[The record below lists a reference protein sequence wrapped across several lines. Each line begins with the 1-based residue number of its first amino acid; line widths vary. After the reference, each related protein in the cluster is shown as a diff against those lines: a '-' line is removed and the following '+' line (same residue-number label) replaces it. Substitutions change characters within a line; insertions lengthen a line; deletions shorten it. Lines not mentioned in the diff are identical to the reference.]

1 MGRVSVWLCG
11 SWFANSKLG
20 HNAFTYLIQVPMS
33 SQPQRAHFS
42 FWVFLR
48 RCKLVSKSNKVF
60 SLEEKLLIGVHF
72 IFSAGSQRQHCDQK
86 EQLWSLKCRG
96 RFLRLYDLHPAHPCP
111 RTDNAKVTESVLIFL
126 TAPTQC
132 NRFSDTN
139 DEWMNCTEWG
149 IFVLI
154 YSRML
159 LVVTL
164 HPWVSEVGLIFN
176 AGRLFVL
183 FGY

>member
-20 HNAFTYLIQVPMS
+20 QNAFTYLS
-33 SQPQRAHFS
+33 RYH
-42 FWVFLR
+42 WVRNRSVLISPFEFLR
-48 RCKLVSKSNKVF
+48 RCKSNKVF
-60 SLEEKLLIGVHF
+60 SLEGKLLIDVHF
-72 IFSAGSQRQHCDQK
+72 IFSTGSRRQHCDQK

-111 RTDNAKVTESVLIFL
+111 LTDNAEVTERILIFL
-126 TAPTQC
+126 TAPTRC

-139 DEWMNCTEWG
+139 DEWMNCTESG

-154 YSRML
+154 
-159 LVVTL
+159 
-164 HPWVSEVGLIFN
+164 
-176 AGRLFVL
+176 
-183 FGY
+183 